1 MSTAEGF
8 DLSRLPLFS
17 FMTTRI
23 NAGAPPLTTRTAIV
37 IEKRVRPFE
46 VLVRAILLACGLISI
61 LTTVG
66 IVYVLGHEAL
76 KFFQHPDVS
85 LGEFFTSTR
94 WAPEAGAF
102 GIAPL
107 VTSTLLTSFIGML
120 VALPLGLSAAIYLS
134 EYATLRARKT
144 LKPVLELLAGVPT
157 VVYGYFALTFVTP
170 LLRQLLGDQT
180 VDIYNMA
187 SAGLV
192 MGIMIVPLIGSIS
205 EDALSAVPRGLRE
218 ASLGL
223 GATRWETTFRVVV
236 PAAISGIVASVIIG
250 ISRAVGETMIVSL
263 AAGSGPNFTLNPFR
277 AAETMTGHIA
287 RISSGDL
294 SYNSIDYTS
303 LFAVGLL
310 LFVITLVLNLISH
323 YFVSRYRE
331 RY

>member
-8 DLSRLPLFS
+8 DLPRLPLFS

-46 VLVRAILLACGLISI
+46 VVVRAILLACGLISI